1 MNFYVRSRQIS
12 LLTKSFPR
20 QLENSKELSS
30 QSNKILDPRPEPNKW
45 LKATLLDLLERSDKE
60 PEAMEAL
67 KWAIPQLCHCI
78 EPGYVDQ
85 IFADWI
91 EQYIEILENNQ
102 NKVNN

>member
-1 MNFYVRSRQIS
+1 MV
-12 LLTKSFPR
+12 
-20 QLENSKELSS
+20 NSKSMNSEIELESSEELSL
-30 QSNKILDPRPEPNKW
+30 QSSKILDPRPEPNKW
-45 LKATLLDLLERSDKE
+45 LAATLLNLLNRSGEE

-67 KWAIPQLCHCI
+67 KWAIPQLCHSI

-91 EQYIEILENNQ
+91 EEYLELLANNQ

>member
-1 MNFYVRSRQIS
+1 MNSEIE
-12 LLTKSFPR
+12 
-20 QLENSKELSS
+20 LESSEELSL
-30 QSNKILDPRPEPNKW
+30 QSSKILDPRPEPNKW
-45 LKATLLDLLERSDKE
+45 LAATLLNLLNRSAEE

-67 KWAIPQLCHCI
+67 KWAIPQLCHSI

-91 EQYIEILENNQ
+91 DEYLELLANNQ

>member
-1 MNFYVRSRQIS
+1 MVNLKSMNSEIE
-12 LLTKSFPR
+12 
-20 QLENSKELSS
+20 LENSKELSS
-30 QSNKILDPRPEPNKW
+30 QSSKILDPRPEPNKW

>member
-1 MNFYVRSRQIS
+1 MNSEIE
-12 LLTKSFPR
+12 
-20 QLENSKELSS
+20 LESSEELSL

-45 LKATLLDLLERSDKE
+45 LAATLLNLLNRSAKE
-60 PEAMEAL
+60 PETMEAL
-67 KWAIPQLCHCI
+67 KWAIPQLCHSI

-91 EQYIEILENNQ
+91 DEYLELLANNQ